1 MLDLRVG
8 VHAHHIHVAS
18 QLLGLRA
25 RNVTRLVHVLDHTQL
40 DTVTFALHL
49 FRLRLRLRARAHIRA
64 RPQRSLASSV
74 IQQQCRAM
82 FRIVRVAAHLL
93 IQAVDHMF
101 DGIHLH
107 RAGVREQLV
116 VAEQRGSAAN
126 AAVHTL
132 HHRAQTPLQRPEA
145 AL

>member
-1 MLDLRVG
+1 MRFQPIVRHCAIVRRHAIRTPEIEKTSDLRVRI
-8 VHAHHIHVAS
+8 HAHHIHVAS

-40 DTVTFALHL
+40 DTVAFALHL

-82 FRIVRVAAHLL
+82 FRIVRVYS
-93 IQAVDHMF
+93 Q
-101 DGIHLH
+101 
-107 RAGVREQLV
+107 
-116 VAEQRGSAAN
+116 
-126 AAVHTL
+126 
-132 HHRAQTPLQRPEA
+132 
-145 AL
+145 